1 MANRYAVI
9 GLGIFGNS
17 IARTLASR
25 GAEVMA
31 IDYNDDKVDLIK
43 DDVAYAVT
51 LDSTDRRALVAQNIQ
66 DTDAVVV
73 AIGENFE
80 ALLITSA
87 ILLELGIKRVISR
100 AANKQQR
107 LILEKIGVKEILS
120 PEDEVGK
127 TIAEMLLH
135 PDIRTFLP
143 LPDNYEIVDITAPR
157 SVVNKTIK
165 EISLRE
171 DYNLNLITIR
181 RSFEETLDGKVQP
194 VEHIIGVPKAITVI
208 HADDVLIIIGKTYD
222 VKKFIEINR

>member
-17 IARTLASR
+17 IARTLALR

-31 IDYNDDKVDLIK
+31 IDYDESKVDLIK
-43 DDVAYAVT
+43 DDVAYAVS
-51 LDSTDRRALVAQNIQ
+51 LDSTDRRALVAQNIM
-66 DTDAVVV
+66 DMDAVVV

-80 ALLITSA
+80 GLLITTA
-87 ILLELGIKRVISR
+87 LLLELDVKRVIAR

-143 LPDNYEIVDITAPR
+143 LPDNYEIVEIGAPK
-157 SVVNKTIK
+157 SIVNRTIK
-165 EISLRE
+165 EVSLRE
-171 DYNLNLITIR
+171 KYNLNLITIR
-181 RSFEETLDGKVQP
+181 RSFEENIGGKVEL
-194 VEHIIGVPKAITVI
+194 VEHIIGVPKADTII
-208 HADDVLIIIGKTYD
+208 HGEDVLILIGKTYD